1 MQGGATQAMRVASLR
16 SANAADGLSP
26 A

>member
-16 SANAADGLSP
+16 SANAADGLSL